1 MVPFASVLGG
11 EILVVSIEQ
20 FVGHLTSGSLVGEIK
35 GVGAKPLHANNRDE
49 AVRQDSAYH
58 CTGLKVFESN
68 HSGPSK
74 LKNPLSSGDTGFRKS
89 VHGNLIKALKEGG

>member
-20 FVGHLTSGSLVGEIK
+20 FVGHPPSGRLVEIK

-58 CTGLKVFESN
+58 CTGLKVFESH

-74 LKNPLSSGDTGFRKS
+74 LNPPFSSGNRGFRKS
-89 VHGNLIKALKEGG
+89 VHGNLIKALKGG